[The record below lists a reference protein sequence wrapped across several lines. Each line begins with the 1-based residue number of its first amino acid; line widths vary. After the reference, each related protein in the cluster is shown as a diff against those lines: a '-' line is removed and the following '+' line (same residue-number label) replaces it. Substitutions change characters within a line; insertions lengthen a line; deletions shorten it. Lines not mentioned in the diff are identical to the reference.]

1 VETPTARETG
11 ARRPA
16 VIRGPGPG
24 AAARRLGSVYGGYV
38 LGFVSLFLIWQLAS
52 LYVVSS
58 VLFPPPTVV
67 FRKGLVLLRNG
78 VLLEHLAAS
87 GQRILAGFIAGSLL
101 GIPIGLAMGSFR
113 PVRKVLEPY
122 TEFLRFIPSV
132 AMITVAVIWFGIGE
146 GSKIFLIIYTTIFI
160 VILNTAAGVS
170 AIAPNKIRAAQSLGA
185 TRAQI
190 FLHVAMPA
198 TVPYILTGMR
208 LAMANSFT
216 TIVAAELIAANDGL
230 GKMLWDG
237 RLFMLV
243 DEIFVSLVT
252 LGLLGFTVDRMFRWS
267 IYTFAGKYSPAT

>member
-1 VETPTARETG
+1 MRLARQLLT
-11 ARRPA
+11 
-16 VIRGPGPG
+16 
-24 AAARRLGSVYGGYV
+24 VYGAYA
-38 LGFVSLFLIWQLAS
+38 LGFASLFVIWQLTS
-52 LYVVSS
+52 IYLVGS

-67 FRKGLVLLRNG
+67 LRKGLVLARNG
-78 VLLEHLAAS
+78 ILFEHLWAS
-87 GQRILAGFIAGSLL
+87 LQRILAGFVAGSLL

-113 PVRKVLEPY
+113 PVRKLLEPY
-122 TEFLRFIPSV
+122 TEFLRFITSV

-146 GSKIFLIIYTTIFI
+146 ASKVFLIIYTTIFI

-170 AIAPNKIRAAQSLGA
+170 AIAPNKIRAAESLGA
-185 TRAQI
+185 TQGQI
-190 FLHVAMPA
+190 FLHVALPA

-252 LGLLGFTVDRMFRWS
+252 LGFLGFATDRLFRWS

>member
-1 VETPTARETG
+1 M
-11 ARRPA
+11 RPS
-16 VIRGPGPG
+16 RL
-24 AAARRLGSVYGGYV
+24 RRLWSVYGGYA

-67 FRKGLVLLRNG
+67 FRKGLLLVRNG
-78 VLLEHLAAS
+78 ILLEHLSAS
-87 GQRILAGFIAGSLL
+87 LQRILAGFIAGSLL

-113 PVRKVLEPY
+113 PVRKLLEPY

-146 GSKIFLIIYTTIFI
+146 ASKIFLIIYTTIFI

-170 AIAPNKIRAAQSLGA
+170 AIAPDKIRAAQALGA
-185 TRAQI
+185 TRTQI
-190 FLHVAMPA
+190 FVHVALPA
-198 TVPYILTGMR
+198 TLPFILTGMR

-216 TIVAAELIAANDGL
+216 TIVAAELIAANEGL

-237 RLFMLV
+237 RMFMLV
-243 DEIFVSLVT
+243 DDIFVSLVT
-252 LGLLGFTVDRMFRWS
+252 LGLLGFAVDRMFRWS